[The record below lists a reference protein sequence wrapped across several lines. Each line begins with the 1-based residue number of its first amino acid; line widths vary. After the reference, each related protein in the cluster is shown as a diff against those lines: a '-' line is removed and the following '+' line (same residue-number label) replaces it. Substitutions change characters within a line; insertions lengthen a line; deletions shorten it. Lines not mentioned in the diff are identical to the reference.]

1 MGKSYA
7 KAFYLLTS
15 LFFMWGLITVLVDF
29 LIPRLKEIF
38 ELTYTQA
45 ILVQFAFF
53 IAYGLISIPAGN
65 ILHKIGYK
73 KGIILGLSIMTL
85 GCLLFISAASVRMFS
100 VFLIGYF
107 TLASGMT
114 ILQVAA
120 NPYITVLG
128 DEKSASS
135 RLNLAQAFNSLG
147 TTIAPILGS
156 ILILSDNIKTSEEIK
171 LLDTITREIYY
182 TNEASAVKF
191 PFLFLALS
199 LGVLALIVITV
210 KLPKLINSNTK
221 SNYGKAIKNK
231 KLSLGAIGIF
241 LYVGAEVAIGSFLV
255 NYFMDMNMADVIRE
269 NNFMNGIASLFHDD
283 INSIDKKAVVGTF
296 VVFYWGGAMIGR
308 FIGAYLTR
316 IYKPNKVLSVF
327 AVLAILL
334 VSLSMSTSGLV
345 ALWSVLAVGLCNSIM
360 FPTIFSIA
368 IEDLGDLKPQG
379 SGVLCTAIAGGA
391 IIPLLFGFV
400 TDMHGFNMAFIVVL
414 CCYAYILFYGQKS
427 LKLNTSSLHEN

>member
-29 LIPRLKEIF
+29 LIPRLKDIF
-38 ELTYTQA
+38 DLTYTQA

-65 ILHKIGYK
+65 ILHRIGYK
-73 KGIILGLSIMTL
+73 KGIVLGLTIMTL
-85 GCLLFISAASVRMFS
+85 GCFLFISAASVRMFS

-171 LLDTITREIYY
+171 LLDTANKEIYF

-199 LGVLALIVITV
+199 LALLAIIVIMV
-210 KLPKLINSNTK
+210 KLPKLINSNAS
-221 SNYGKAIKNK
+221 SNYGKAIKDK

-255 NYFMDMNMADVIRE
+255 NYFMDMNMAEVIRE
-269 NNFMNGIASLFHDD
+269 NSFMNGTASLFHED
-283 INSIDKKAVVGTF
+283 ITSIDNKAVVGTF
-296 VVFYWGGAMIGR
+296 VSLEEELGR
-308 FIGAYLTR
+308 T
-316 IYKPNKVLSVF
+316 
-327 AVLAILL
+327 
-334 VSLSMSTSGLV
+334 M
-345 ALWSVLAVGLCNSIM
+345 
-360 FPTIFSIA
+360 
-368 IEDLGDLKPQG
+368 G
-379 SGVLCTAIAGGA
+379 S
-391 IIPLLFGFV
+391 
-400 TDMHGFNMAFIVVL
+400 IVVE
-414 CCYAYILFYGQKS
+414 AG
-427 LKLNTSSLHEN
+427 TS

>member
-85 GCLLFISAASVRMFS
+85 GCLLFMSAASVRMFS

-107 TLASGMT
+107 TLAAGMT

-120 NPYITVLG
+120 NPYVTVLG

-171 LLDTITREIYY
+171 LLDTTTREIYY

-191 PFLFLALS
+191 PFFFLALS
-199 LGVLALIVITV
+199 LGILAIIVVTV
-210 KLPKLINSNTK
+210 KLPKLINSNTN

-283 INSIDKKAVVGTF
+283 ITSIDKKAIVGTF

-316 IYKPNKVLSVF
+316 IYRPNKVLSVF
-327 AVLAILL
+327 AILAMLL
-334 VSLSMSTSGLV
+334 VSLSISTSGLV
-345 ALWSVLAVGLCNSIM
+345 AFWSVLAVGLCNSIM

-414 CCYAYILFYGQKS
+414 CCYAYILFYGRKT
-427 LKLNTSSLHEN
+427 LKLNPSSE

>member
-7 KAFYLLTS
+7 KAFYLLIS

-29 LIPRLKEIF
+29 LIPRLKDIF

-73 KGIILGLSIMTL
+73 KGIVLGLTIMTL
-85 GCLLFISAASVRMFS
+85 GCFLFISAASVRMFS

-107 TLASGMT
+107 TLAAGMT

-147 TTIAPILGS
+147 TTVAPILGS
-156 ILILSDNIKTSEEIK
+156 VLILSDNIKTSEQIK
-171 LLDTITREIYY
+171 LLDTTTKEIYFA
-182 TNEASAVKF
+182 NEASAVKF
-191 PFLFLALS
+191 PFFFLALS
-199 LGVLALIVITV
+199 LGLLAIIVITV
-210 KLPKLINSNTK
+210 RLPKLINSNAS
-221 SNYGKAIKNK
+221 SNYRKAIKDK
-231 KLSLGAIGIF
+231 KLILGAIGIF

-255 NYFMDMNMADVIRE
+255 NYFMDMNMAEVILK
-269 NNFMNGIASLFHDD
+269 NNCMNGIASLFHSD
-283 INSIDKKAVVGTF
+283 ITSIDDKAVVGTF
-296 VVFYWGGAMIGR
+296 VFFYWGGAMIGR
-308 FIGAYLTR
+308 FTGAYLTR
-316 IYKPNKVLSVF
+316 LYKPNKVLIVF
-327 AVLAILL
+327 AVLAMLL
-334 VSLSMSTSGLV
+334 VSISMSTSGLV
-345 ALWSVLAVGLCNSIM
+345 ALWSVLAIGLCNSIM

-391 IIPLLFGFV
+391 VIPLLFGFV
-400 TDMHGFNMAFIVVL
+400 TDMHGFKMAFIVVL

-427 LKLNTSSLHEN
+427 LKLDSST